1 MTNPA
6 ATTRTSAPTIL
17 LRGIVGILGVSV
29 LCAGAFHAFAPGGL
43 LRSPDRTRKLM
54 TDHATLHRPVA
65 EMSAEQAIARLG
77 GRSSHD
83 AHANLVVVD
92 ARPRWEFE
100 RGHIPSAIHIPAAA
114 SAIDRRARLNRAI
127 GQNLESRQD
136 IDRSVPILVYC
147 GPDDCGLDLLL
158 ARALMTDGF
167 DRVYRLR
174 GGLPAWKNAGGAV
187 ETVEL
192 LQETSD

>member
-1 MTNPA
+1 MA
-6 ATTRTSAPTIL
+6 
-17 LRGIVGILGVSV
+17 
-29 LCAGAFHAFAPGGL
+29 
-43 LRSPDRTRKLM
+43 
-54 TDHATLHRPVA
+54 DHAMLHRAVP
-65 EMSAEQAIARLG
+65 EMSAAQVTVLLG

-83 AHANLVVVD
+83 QYANVLIVD
-92 ARPRWEFE
+92 ARPRWEYE
-100 RGHIPSAIHIPAAA
+100 RGHIPGAIHIPAAA
-114 SAIDRRARLNRAI
+114 SAVDRRARLNRAM
-127 GQNLESRQD
+127 GQNRQPGQD
-136 IDRSVPILVYC
+136 IDRSVSILVYC